1 MSHTSICSS
10 SQLYLVIEVYLCLTW
25 RAVSMK
31 VLTGCWLITLD
42 LNRDKTELL
51 TISTK
56 YVLRPLLWDI
66 SVVKKPFTPR
76 RKRGILVYY
85 LIVTFVPM
93 DMLLIFENLCLS
105 SLKHQL
111 HHEAPNAVHHWVQ
124 VHAFKSPKLA
134 HCNALLMAYL
144 TAHSNCR
151 YLTHHPYKKEWSY
164 CTHRLPVNLCIIL

>member
-1 MSHTSICSS
+1 MLMSHTSICSS
-10 SQLYLVIEVYLCLTW
+10 SQLYLVIEIYLCLTW

-31 VLTGCWLITLD
+31 VITGCWLIALD

-93 DMLLIFENLCLS
+93 NMLLIFENLCLS

-111 HHEAPNAVHHWVQ
+111 HHEAPKAVHHWTT
-124 VHAFKSPKLA
+124 S
-134 HCNALLMAYL
+134 
-144 TAHSNCR
+144 S
-151 YLTHHPYKKEWSY
+151 
-164 CTHRLPVNLCIIL
+164 CI